1 MTVTYAG
8 FWKRFAAG
16 IIDGIIIQVV
26 IILVVTGYYNSD
38 AVSQELMSGASQE
51 QIDGFARG
59 LGSLIGFF
67 SYWVYFAAMESSSL
81 QATLGKMAF
90 RIKVT
95 DVNGF
100 RVSFARASGRHFGK
114 LSGMPLGMG
123 ILLMA
128 LFATLPQPIFVALLL
143 LSILTWQFP
152 VAIVPFTA
160 KKQGLHDMMARC
172 LVVNK

>member
-8 FWKRFAAG
+8 FWKRFAAV
-16 IIDGIIIQVV
+16 IIDGI
-26 IILVVTGYYNSD
+26 LTGFVLGFLSGFYD
-38 AVSQELMSGASQE
+38 FEAVSREFMSSGASQE

-59 LGSLIGFF
+59 LGSIIGLF
-67 SYWVYFAAMESSSL
+67 SYWVYAAAMESSPL

-95 DVNGF
+95 DINGF